1 MRVKGKGDYS
11 TQLLGDPS
19 STVGKIAKDVG
30 NKIGERI
37 GRIFGEKA
45 GRVGR
50 DFGGGALQTVAK
62 LFGHG
67 DYSAAPTSNS
77 VLAGQANATFK
88 NEGRGLRVCHREFI
102 TDVVSSTAFVNRSL
116 PINPALPS
124 TFPFLSQIA
133 RLFENYKMDGLVFE
147 YVSSSGMVT
156 NTSSALGTVIMA
168 TDFNSYGSPFANKQA
183 MESYEWAISAVPYQ
197 SFAHCVEC
205 APGERHTNTLF
216 TREGAYEGSLLD
228 YDLGKFQYA
237 TVGQPT
243 DGGVLGELWVTY
255 DVVLYKPRILKSLST
270 PWLRTTA
277 QTMASRS
284 DGVLYMVNNLTYGAG
299 GFFEN
304 TYPTNPFFNYSS
316 GPSGYQG
323 QPFGQDTT
331 NRKLA
336 FYRKGRYRVTVSW
349 ICTAS
354 YNISPCPTAAAI
366 TSGVKNY
373 TPGNPVATIGA
384 ELTYSNVDLTMGGVN
399 VSAQAGVAVNTVV
412 PGAERPSWS
421 YAINV
426 ARSWTPEDPVGG
438 WEIFW
443 NDGPLYAYVIST
455 GLRAATSVSVTHQL
469 EIIQID

>member
-1 MRVKGKGDYS
+1 MKVKGKGDYS

-37 GRIFGEKA
+37 GRLFGERA

-77 VLAGQANATFK
+77 VLTGQANATFK

-102 TDVVSSTAFVNRSL
+102 TDITSTVAFTNRSL
-116 PINPALPS
+116 SINPAVPA

-133 RLFENYKMDGLVFE
+133 RLFENYKMEGLVFE

-168 TDFNSYGSPFANKQA
+168 TDFNSYAAPFTNKQA

-270 PWLRTTA
+270 PWLITTT
-277 QTMASRS
+277 QNMASRS
-284 DGVLYMVNNLTYGAG
+284 DGTMYMVNNLTYGSAG
-299 GFFEN
+299 FSQLTF
-304 TYPTNPFFNYSS
+304 PSNPFFNYSN
-316 GPSGYQG
+316 GPSGYQN

-336 FYRKGRYRVTVSW
+336 FYRKGRYRCTVSW
-349 ICTAS
+349 FGTGS
-354 YNISPCPTAAAI
+354 YNLGVSGTAGAI
-366 TSGVKNY
+366 TAGVKNLVNA
-373 TPGNPVATIGA
+373 GPVATIGA
-384 ELTYSNVDLTMGGVN
+384 NLVYGDIVLYQMGSTSAAQSAVAANVLIPGIESPSFTF
-399 VSAQAGVAVNTVV
+399 TVV
-412 PGAERPSWS
+412 SKR
-421 YAINV
+421 N
-426 ARSWTPEDPVGG
+426 WTPEDPVTD

-443 NDGPLYAYVIST
+443 NDGPLSAIVIST
-455 GLRAATSVSVTHQL
+455 GLKAATSVTLSSNL
-469 EIIQID
+469 EIVQIE